1 MNYSCDV
8 LEKLCMY
15 NIYVR
20 DDLNLIAYPS
30 VWWYVKVDLLNG
42 RLAILISY

>member
-1 MNYSCDV
+1 MCLIKYIKEYKWNYNVMNYSCDV

-30 VWWYVKVDLLNG
+30 V
-42 RLAILISY
+42 